1 MCEPRSDE
9 IGRQRAA
16 ERQHHHDDGPRDEL
30 PGAVT
35 TTVRDGPRRPAATPR
50 MDLPLELKRHLV
62 RSLPR
67 LRRLFAAGTLLCSL
81 LPFLFSPLDDPRAHP
96 ALDEPG
102 ADRLP
107 RPAARFLDARRL
119 FHPAPR
125 EESRRGSPAALLEGL
140 VRLRRSIPPG
150 GIRAVSCA
158 YPRTGAALDWA
169 SVTLVT
175 QMSGDKFPK
184 LVQLRERW
192 CVCGRPTWRRP
203 GVASTDDEVLAKA
216 AACTAE
222 EAMVEAAS
230 TVDEVVAEGASTA
243 EEVVA
248 KAAHVHGEQGRGR
261 GCVHGG
267 QGRGRGCVHG
277 RRGRGRGCA
286 RPRRTRT

>member
-1 MCEPRSDE
+1 M
-9 IGRQRAA
+9 
-16 ERQHHHDDGPRDEL
+16 
-30 PGAVT
+30 T

-192 CVCGRPTWRRP
+192 CVRAGGGGRQSMP
-203 GVASTDDEVLAKA
+203 
-216 AACTAE
+216 CI
-222 EAMVEAAS
+222 
-230 TVDEVVAEGASTA
+230 
-243 EEVVA
+243 
-248 KAAHVHGEQGRGR
+248 HGGRGRGQSCSVFGGRGCGR

-267 QGRGRGCVHG
+267 
-277 RRGRGRGCA
+277 RGRGRGCSA
-286 RPRRTRT
+286 HGGHGRG